1 MPQATDIVVKNGT
14 NVDKTFTLI
23 APAAGYGAAA
33 QWSLKEGT
41 ISAVFPTL
49 RATATTDTSK
59 NGLHLNFYVP
69 ASYTDSVTGLTVV
82 KNRAEVNIKVAIPKD
97 FPENRKDDW
106 VAFVSN
112 IVNHSLIK
120 AMVRD
125 ATPAT

>member
-14 NVDKTFTLI
+14 AVDKTFTLVV
-23 APAAGYGAAA
+23 PAAGFGAAA

-49 RATATTDTSK
+49 RATATTDASK
-59 NGLHLNFYVP
+59 DGLHLNFYIP
-69 ASYTDSVTGLTVV
+69 ASYTDTVTGLTMV

-112 IVNHSLIK
+112 IMNHNLIK

>member
-1 MPQATDIVVKNGT
+1 MPQATDIVVKNGSA
-14 NVDKTFTLI
+14 VDKTFTLL

-49 RATATTDTSK
+49 RATATTDPGK
-59 NGLHLNFYVP
+59 NGLHLSFYIP
-69 ASYTDSVTGLTVV
+69 ASYTDTVTGLTMV

-106 VAFVSN
+106 AAFVCN
-112 IVNHSLIK
+112 IVNHGLIK
-120 AMVRD
+120 AMIRD
-125 ATPAT
+125 ALPAT